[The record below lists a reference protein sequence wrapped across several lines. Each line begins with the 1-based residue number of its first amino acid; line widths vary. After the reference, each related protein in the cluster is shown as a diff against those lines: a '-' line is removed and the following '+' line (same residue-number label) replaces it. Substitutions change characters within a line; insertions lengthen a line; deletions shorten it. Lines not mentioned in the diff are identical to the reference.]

1 MPIFG
6 WGRKKKESAPAK
18 TAPAPSRPQTP
29 AGMANSSLAE
39 HLKLGGG
46 MDPNLGQTMH
56 NRVAHLTRAGSR
68 ALNLDLN
75 DPVGAAPAPAA
86 VPPTTATTTTPP
98 RAGRLNLDLD
108 DPVGAPEAEEAEEP
122 TATTTT
128 TTAAPEPL
136 PTTTTTAAPEQLPT
150 TTTTTTAAPE
160 PLPTTTTTAAPEQL
174 PTTTTTTTT
183 TTATTT
189 GAPQEEAEPAG
200 PAERK
205 PKFRKFKKAHSR
217 MASSQ
222 KGGLGRNSD
231 LFRGVEQSS
240 ANVTAMMQQ
249 PLSGDVQQD
258 REAFN
263 AMISAYSRLLT
274 DCDAYT
280 SARSP
285 HTSRG
290 KARKETVQEVKRQAQ
305 QDVSHLKE
313 VFDQMGALPPGER
326 PQSMAGALDMART
339 RTITLRQGREADLK
353 HVGGAVSY
361 LGVINPGDATDPNAS
376 GFFKETV
383 EFDPN
388 RSRVERFIESA
399 QALGRRKPEYRAVA
413 EEAVRLAQE
422 SNREVDVYSDDRSR
436 FKGTREAL
444 NFDSMRA
451 PFSSADIEMESQ
463 FHNTLHVGLAA
474 KLPKQLKTQYVLN
487 RVAEFQNLPPLE
499 LGDAPPEYLS
509 GQMLAQLPSNTLQE
523 ILGPLPSPPEDLKVY
538 PQANGSVR
546 VSDRNVA
553 MSRMA
558 GMLGIGDLV
567 AQTERAKLQDAEGG
581 GVKKGTLMQKA
592 RGQEVSAFFADRFRE
607 EAILNVDKPGAVA
620 WGAAKTKTP
629 SAEEALTP
637 EFLQSLTSLQVLDS
651 IVGQADRHHQNYFAE
666 VTPEGKL
673 GRVQGIDNDFA
684 FGFHTL
690 GESTSEKRLGK
701 FGHKLVDAEG
711 NVQIPYMDKALADRI
726 LSLRE
731 PEIRL
736 MMEDVLEDW
745 AIDSLCGRV
754 AEAQQAIR
762 ADQKTNPG
770 RYLKE
775 TSQWDRGVMD
785 ALADNGQRSPP
796 SYVGELLKAGQSALP
811 RLSDKPLDELR
822 DKLEKEQKQRIWAQF
837 AAAEDKRE
845 FLSSKG
851 VVKDGVLNYAQ
862 EHAREFSGTAEEMEA
877 PDVKWML
884 DAVPVDMKE
893 FEQGVIAEQERIRR
907 ARAQRGGV

>member
-75 DPVGAAPAPAA
+75 DPVGAAPAPVA

-98 RAGRLNLDLD
+98 RGRRLNLDLD

-136 PTTTTTAAPEQLPT
+136 PTTTTT

-160 PLPTTTTTAAPEQL
+160 PLPTTTTAAPEPQPTTTTTTAAPEPQPTTTTTTAAPEAEEAEEPTATTTTTTAAPEPLPTTTTTTAAPEQLPTTTTTAAPEQL

-399 QALGRRKPEYRAVA
+399 QTLGRRKPGIP
-413 EEAVRLAQE
+413 
-422 SNREVDVYSDDRSR
+422 RS
-436 FKGTREAL
+436 
-444 NFDSMRA
+444 
-451 PFSSADIEMESQ
+451 
-463 FHNTLHVGLAA
+463 
-474 KLPKQLKTQYVLN
+474 
-487 RVAEFQNLPPLE
+487 
-499 LGDAPPEYLS
+499 
-509 GQMLAQLPSNTLQE
+509 
-523 ILGPLPSPPEDLKVY
+523 
-538 PQANGSVR
+538 
-546 VSDRNVA
+546 
-553 MSRMA
+553 
-558 GMLGIGDLV
+558 
-567 AQTERAKLQDAEGG
+567 GG
-581 GVKKGTLMQKA
+581 GG
-592 RGQEVSAFFADRFRE
+592 GP
-607 EAILNVDKPGAVA
+607 PGA
-620 WGAAKTKTP
+620 
-629 SAEEALTP
+629 
-637 EFLQSLTSLQVLDS
+637 
-651 IVGQADRHHQNYFAE
+651 
-666 VTPEGKL
+666 
-673 GRVQGIDNDFA
+673 
-684 FGFHTL
+684 
-690 GESTSEKRLGK
+690 
-701 FGHKLVDAEG
+701 
-711 NVQIPYMDKALADRI
+711 
-726 LSLRE
+726 
-731 PEIRL
+731 
-736 MMEDVLEDW
+736 
-745 AIDSLCGRV
+745 
-754 AEAQQAIR
+754 
-762 ADQKTNPG
+762 
-770 RYLKE
+770 
-775 TSQWDRGVMD
+775 GV
-785 ALADNGQRSPP
+785 
-796 SYVGELLKAGQSALP
+796 E
-811 RLSDKPLDELR
+811 
-822 DKLEKEQKQRIWAQF
+822 
-837 AAAEDKRE
+837 
-845 FLSSKG
+845 
-851 VVKDGVLNYAQ
+851 
-862 EHAREFSGTAEEMEA
+862 
-877 PDVKWML
+877 
-884 DAVPVDMKE
+884 
-893 FEQGVIAEQERIRR
+893 
-907 ARAQRGGV
+907 QRGRCVF

>member
-56 NRVAHLTRAGSR
+56 KRVAHLTRAGSR

-86 VPPTTATTTTPP
+86 VPPTTATTTPPP

-122 TATTTT
+122 TAT
-128 TTAAPEPL
+128 
-136 PTTTTTAAPEQLPT
+136 
-150 TTTTTTAAPE
+150 
-160 PLPTTTTTAAPEQL
+160 TTTTTAAPEQL

-217 MASSQ
+217 MASSK

-305 QDVSHLKE
+305 QDVSHLKK
-313 VFDQMGALPPGER
+313 VFDHMGALPPGER
-326 PQSMAGALDMART
+326 PRSMAGALDMART

-399 QALGRRKPEYRAVA
+399 QTLGRRKPEYRAVA

-436 FKGTREAL
+436 FKGTREAM

-509 GQMLAQLPSNTLQE
+509 GQMLAQLPSNMLQE
-523 ILGPLPSPPEDLKVY
+523 ILGPMPSPAEDQKVY

-770 RYLKE
+770 RYLKD
-775 TSQWDRGVMD
+775 TSQWDQGVMD
-785 ALADNGQRSPP
+785 ALAGKGQRLPP
-796 SYVGELLKAGQSALP
+796 SYVGDLLEAGQGGQGMLPGLGDAL
-811 RLSDKPLDELR
+811 LNEFSDKL
-822 DKLEKEQKQRIWAQF
+822 KKEQKQRIWAQF

-851 VVKDGVLNYAQ
+851 VVLDSVLNYAQ

-884 DAVPVDMKE
+884 NAVRVDTKE